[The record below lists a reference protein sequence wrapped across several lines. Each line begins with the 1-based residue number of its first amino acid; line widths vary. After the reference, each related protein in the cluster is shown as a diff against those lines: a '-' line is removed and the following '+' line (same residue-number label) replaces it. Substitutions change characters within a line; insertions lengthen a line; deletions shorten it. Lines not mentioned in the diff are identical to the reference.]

1 VGTTRLTRKEIL
13 TEDPVHHAMIRSIE
27 VVRSR
32 GKIIALAIA
41 GIALVSIGTYL
52 ILRFMENRQMSA
64 QRQLGRGMDLYH
76 AQLDAAALDDPYGK
90 GPDPVFRTDEA
101 KYKGASKEFSSVI
114 EKYGS
119 SKAAVIAQYYL
130 GLCQLHLNQKEAAV
144 KSLEAVRN
152 NTRDRTIAYLGKKV
166 LAKHYMGEGNY
177 KGAQEILEGMIKD
190 PQCEL
195 PKEDLKLEVAR
206 SYLAQGKREDALKT
220 LREARDSATGSSLQP
235 LIVQELDRLG
245 SASAVAQD

>member
-1 VGTTRLTRKEIL
+1 MRPLFDMNNPPSVSPRSAKQLVQVASHGEVRAETGEADGFLFPPDDLIRSVLDLTLELEKLGVIEI
-13 TEDPVHHAMIRSIE
+13 EDPVHHAMIRSIE

-32 GKIIALAIA
+32 GKIIALAIV

-64 QRQLGRGMDLYH
+64 QQQLGRGMDLYH
-76 AQLDAAALDDPYGK
+76 AQLDPAALDDPYGK

-130 GLCQLHLNQKEAAV
+130 GLCQLHLNQKEAA
-144 KSLEAVRN
+144 
-152 NTRDRTIAYLGKKV
+152 D
-166 LAKHYMGEGNY
+166 
-177 KGAQEILEGMIKD
+177 
-190 PQCEL
+190 
-195 PKEDLKLEVAR
+195 
-206 SYLAQGKREDALKT
+206 
-220 LREARDSATGSSLQP
+220 
-235 LIVQELDRLG
+235 DRLSG
-245 SASAVAQD
+245 KESARETLHGRRKLQRSSGNPGGHDQRSPVRASQRRP